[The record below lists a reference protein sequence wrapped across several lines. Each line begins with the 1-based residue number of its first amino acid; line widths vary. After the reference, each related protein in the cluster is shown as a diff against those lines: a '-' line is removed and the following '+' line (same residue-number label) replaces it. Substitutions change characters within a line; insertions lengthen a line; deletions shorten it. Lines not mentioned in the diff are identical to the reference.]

1 MRIYHNGKAGEIK
14 ISNIHFD
21 GIGYTFIIEEMK
33 VGSIY
38 AYNENATVKFS
49 DKLGP
54 ILFIEN
60 GAKIP
65 IKKCQELIDY
75 IWSNADKLE
84 RLTPL
89 YSYTTE
95 YKINYLD

>member
-1 MRIYHNGKAGEIK
+1 MRIFYNGKAGEIK

-21 GIGYTFIIEEMK
+21 GISYNLIIKEMK

-38 AYNENATVKFS
+38 AYNENATIKFT
-49 DKLGP
+49 DRLGP

-60 GAKIP
+60 GVKIP

-84 RLTPL
+84 RFTKL

>member
-1 MRIYHNGKAGEIK
+1 MRTYYDGKVGEIK
-14 ISNIHFD
+14 ISNIVFD
-21 GIGYTFIIEEMK
+21 GISYNFIVKEMK

-38 AYNENATVKFS
+38 AYNENATIKFT
-49 DKLGP
+49 DRLGP

-65 IKKCQELIDY
+65 IKKCHELIDY

-84 RLTPL
+84 RFTPL

-95 YKINYLD
+95 YKINYLE

>member
-1 MRIYHNGKAGEIK
+1 MRIFYNGKAGEIK
-14 ISNIHFD
+14 ISNIVFD
-21 GIGYTFIIEEMK
+21 GISYNLIIEEMK

-38 AYNENATVKFS
+38 AYNENATIKFT
-49 DKLGP
+49 DRLGP

-65 IKKCQELIDY
+65 IKKCHELIDY

-84 RLTPL
+84 RFTPL

>member
-1 MRIYHNGKAGEIK
+1 MRIYCNGKVGEIK
-14 ISNIHFD
+14 ISNIVFD
-21 GIGYTFIIEEMK
+21 GISYNFIIKEMK

-38 AYNENATVKFS
+38 AYNENATIKFT
-49 DKLGP
+49 DRLGP

-84 RLTPL
+84 RFTPL

>member
-14 ISNIHFD
+14 ISNIVFD
-21 GIGYTFIIEEMK
+21 GISYNLIIKEMK

-38 AYNENATVKFS
+38 AYNENATIKFT
-49 DKLGP
+49 DRLGP

-84 RLTPL
+84 RFTPL

-95 YKINYLD
+95 YKINYLE

>member
-14 ISNIHFD
+14 ISNIVFD
-21 GIGYTFIIEEMK
+21 GISYNLIIEEMK

-38 AYNENATVKFS
+38 ANKENATVKFS

-60 GAKIP
+60 GVKIP
-65 IKKCQELIDY
+65 IKHCQHLIDY
-75 IWSNADKLE
+75 IWSNANKLE
-84 RLTPL
+84 RFTPL

>member
-1 MRIYHNGKAGEIK
+1 MRIYYDGKVGEIK
-14 ISNIHFD
+14 ISNIVFD
-21 GIGYTFIIEEMK
+21 GISYNFIVKEMK

-38 AYNENATVKFS
+38 AYNENATIKFT
-49 DKLGP
+49 DRLGP

-65 IKKCQELIDY
+65 IKKCHELIDY

-84 RLTPL
+84 RFTPL

-95 YKINYLD
+95 YKINYLE

>member
-21 GIGYTFIIEEMK
+21 GISYNLIIKEMK

-38 AYNENATVKFS
+38 AYNENATVKFT
-49 DKLGP
+49 DRLGP

-65 IKKCQELIDY
+65 IKKCHELIDY

-84 RLTPL
+84 RFTPL

>member
-1 MRIYHNGKAGEIK
+1 MRIYYDGKVGEIK
-14 ISNIHFD
+14 ISNIVFD
-21 GIGYTFIIEEMK
+21 GISYNFIVEEMK

-38 AYNENATVKFS
+38 AYNENATIKFT
-49 DKLGP
+49 DRLGP
-54 ILFIEN
+54 ILCIEN

-84 RLTPL
+84 RFTPL

>member
-21 GIGYTFIIEEMK
+21 GISYNLIIKEMK

-38 AYNENATVKFS
+38 AYNENATVKFT
-49 DKLGP
+49 DRLGP

-84 RLTPL
+84 RFTPL

>member
-14 ISNIHFD
+14 ISNIVFD
-21 GIGYTFIIEEMK
+21 GISYNLIIKEMK

-38 AYNENATVKFS
+38 AYNENATIKFT
-49 DKLGP
+49 DRLGP

-84 RLTPL
+84 RFTPL

>member
-1 MRIYHNGKAGEIK
+1 MRIYYDGKVGEIK
-14 ISNIHFD
+14 ISNIVFD
-21 GIGYTFIIEEMK
+21 GISYNFIIKEMK

-38 AYNENATVKFS
+38 AYNENATIKFT
-49 DKLGP
+49 DRLGP

>member
-14 ISNIHFD
+14 ISNIVFD
-21 GIGYTFIIEEMK
+21 GISYNFIIKEMK

-38 AYNENATVKFS
+38 AYNENATIKFT
-49 DKLGP
+49 DRLGP

-65 IKKCQELIDY
+65 IKKCHELIDY

-84 RLTPL
+84 RFTPL

-95 YKINYLD
+95 YKINYLE

>member
-14 ISNIHFD
+14 ISNIVFD
-21 GIGYTFIIEEMK
+21 GISYNFIIKKMK
-33 VGSIY
+33 IGSIY
-38 AYNENATVKFS
+38 AYNENATIKFT
-49 DKLGP
+49 DRLGP

-84 RLTPL
+84 RFTPL